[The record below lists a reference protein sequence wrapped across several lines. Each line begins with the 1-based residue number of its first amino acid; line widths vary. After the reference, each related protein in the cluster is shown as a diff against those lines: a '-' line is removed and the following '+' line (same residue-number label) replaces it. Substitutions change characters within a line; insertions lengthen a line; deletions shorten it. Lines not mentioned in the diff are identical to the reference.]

1 MAAPKYR
8 GKMIYRSLRKDIGEN
23 MRKLCN
29 EIKAEINEAEV
40 CPDHIHM
47 LVSMPPYV
55 SESQFAGEFK
65 SKSALMI
72 LD

>member
-1 MAAPKYR
+1 
-8 GKMIYRSLRKDIGEN
+8 

-29 EIKAEINEAEV
+29 EIKAVINEAEV